1 MGERGYLSSV
11 AGSLAEAL
19 YAQGRLD
26 EARQLTEEAQAATVP
41 GDIDAQV
48 RWRAAMAKLLAR
60 RGQFPA
66 ARRLADEAEA
76 LVSPTSWAALKAQV
90 LMTKAEVNQLAGARD
105 RAAASLRAALRIYQ
119 DRHVAPLIDQVTAA
133 LASLTDHPGTKPA

>member
-1 MGERGYLSSV
+1 MELIAGDPAAAERYLREGYEAFRAMGERGYLSSV
-11 AGSLAEAL
+11 AGSL
-19 YAQGRLD
+19 
-26 EARQLTEEAQAATVP
+26 
-41 GDIDAQV
+41 
-48 RWRAAMAKLLAR
+48 
-60 RGQFPA
+60 
-66 ARRLADEAEA
+66 AEA